1 MKIIIKF
8 INLCSK
14 IFEVIEFIIEILE
27 NFLCSGKPSSSRNQY
42 PHVDIWKYRLAFKLN
57 STRCLKL
64 FILRLVK
71 MK

>member
-27 NFLCSGKPSSSRNQY
+27 NFLCSGKYCGPPRHGTSILTSTFENTDW
-42 PHVDIWKYRLAFKLN
+42 PLN
-57 STRCLKL
+57 
-64 FILRLVK
+64 
-71 MK
+71 